1 MNIALANEDICDDP
15 EPRVRFRTFGASS
28 LDFELLC
35 WIDQPVL
42 RGRMIDTLNS
52 SVYKRFIEEK
62 IEIPY
67 SKQDLYIKEMPKS
80 DG

>member
-1 MNIALANEDICDDP
+1 
-15 EPRVRFRTFGASS
+15 VRFRAFGASG

-42 RGRMIDTLNS
+42 RGRLTDSLNCQ
-52 SVYKRFIEEK
+52 VYKRFIEEE

-67 SKQDLYIKEMPKS
+67 SKHDLYIKEMPK
-80 DG
+80 